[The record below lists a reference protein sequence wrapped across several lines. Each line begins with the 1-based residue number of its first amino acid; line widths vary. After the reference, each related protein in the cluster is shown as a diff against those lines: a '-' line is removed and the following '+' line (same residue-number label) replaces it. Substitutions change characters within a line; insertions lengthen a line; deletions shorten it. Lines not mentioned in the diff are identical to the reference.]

1 MDLSTTYLGLELAHP
16 LMPGASPLSDDL
28 DTVRKLEDAGASA
41 IVLRSL
47 FAEQIAREQIAALIH
62 MEAHGESFGEA
73 LSYFP
78 RPDAFVLGPQEY
90 LEHLARVKAAVGV
103 PVIASLN
110 GTRPGKWMD
119 YPHLIEQVGADALE
133 LNVYQISSDPDA
145 TSADIEEQTVATVR
159 EVRRALRIPLAVKLS
174 PFFTS
179 IPNVA
184 RRLREAGADG
194 LVLFNRFYQPDIDPE
209 ELRVQTSLQLSR
221 SSELLLRLRW
231 IALLSGRVDVSLA
244 VTGGVHSGLGAL
256 KAVMAGAH
264 GVQVV
269 SALLVRGPE
278 YLATMRE
285 ELARWLEEHEYE
297 SLRQAQGSMNLASCP
312 DPEVYERANYM
323 TILQGWNVPRGLA
336 V

>member
-1 MDLSTTYLGLELAHP
+1 MDLSTTYLGINLPHP
-16 LMPGASPLSDDL
+16 VMPGASPLADDL
-28 DTVRKLEDAGASA
+28 DNVRRLEDAGASA

-47 FAEQIAREQIAALIH
+47 FAEQIAREQVAALIH
-62 MEAHGESFGEA
+62 LDSHGESFAEA
-73 LSYFP
+73 ISYFP
-78 RPDAFVLGPQEY
+78 RPETFVLGPQEY

-110 GTRPGKWMD
+110 GTRPGHWLD
-119 YPHLIEQVGADALE
+119 YPLLIEQVGADALE
-133 LNVYQISSDPDA
+133 LNLYQIASDPSVSGVELEDR
-145 TSADIEEQTVATVR
+145 TVETVR
-159 EVRRALRIPLAVKLS
+159 EVRRSTRLPLAVKLS
-174 PFFTS
+174 PFYTS
-179 IPNVA
+179 IPNLA

-194 LVLFNRFYQPDIDPE
+194 IVLFNRFYQPDIDPE

-221 SSELLLRLRW
+221 TSELLLRLRW
-231 IALLSGRVDVSLA
+231 IAMLSGRVDVSLA

-264 GVQVV
+264 AVQMV

-278 YLATMRE
+278 YVGTVRD
-285 ELARWLEEHEYE
+285 ELGRWLEEHEYD

-323 TILQGWNVPRGLA
+323 TILQGWSVPRGLA